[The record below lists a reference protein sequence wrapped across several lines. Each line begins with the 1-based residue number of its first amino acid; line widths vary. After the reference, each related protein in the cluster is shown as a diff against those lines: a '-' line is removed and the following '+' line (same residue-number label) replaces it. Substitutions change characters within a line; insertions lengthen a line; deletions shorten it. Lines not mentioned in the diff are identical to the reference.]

1 MKTVVVILLSV
12 CLLAGCSAPVYETL
26 GDIEHVSA
34 TLQPQAEAVLQLPS
48 DAALLSWSGEDAM
61 YLCGEY
67 SIALQTLP
75 GGDLD
80 ATLQSISGFSAE
92 QLTVMEKICGDHT
105 QYEVVWIAAGEGT
118 DTVCRAAVIDDGSY
132 HYCLTAMAD
141 ADDAGQLKTDWNRLF
156 ASFCLAS

>member
-1 MKTVVVILLSV
+1 MKLVVVILLNV

-26 GDIEHVSA
+26 GNVEHVSA
-34 TLQPQAEAVLQLPS
+34 TMPGQAEVVLQLPA
-48 DAALLSWSGEDAM
+48 DAALLSWCGEDAM

-67 SIALQTLP
+67 SIALQVLP
-75 GGDLD
+75 GGNLD
-80 ATLQSISGFSAE
+80 ETLKSISGFSAE

-105 QYEVVWIAAGEGT
+105 QYEAVWIAAGEGS

-141 ADDAGQLKTDWNRLF
+141 AEDAGQLKENWNRLF

>member
-1 MKTVVVILLSV
+1 MRKVIVILL
-12 CLLAGCSAPVYETL
+12 CMGLLTGCSTPVYETL

-34 TLQPQAEAVLQLPS
+34 TLPDQAEMVLQLPA

-67 SIALQTLP
+67 AIALQILP

-80 ATLQSISGFSAE
+80 ATLQSITGFSGE
-92 QLTVMEKICGDHT
+92 SLTVMEKICGDHK
-105 QYEVVWIAAGEGT
+105 QYEAVWTAAGEGT
-118 DTVCRAAVIDDGSY
+118 DTVCRGMVIDDGSY

-141 ADDAGQLKTDWNRLF
+141 ADEAGQLKEAWNQLF

>member
-1 MKTVVVILLSV
+1 MKIMVVILLSV

-26 GDIEHVSA
+26 GNIEHVSA
-34 TLQPQAEAVLQLPS
+34 TLPSQAEMVLQLPA

-67 SIALQTLP
+67 SIALQILP
-75 GGDLD
+75 GGNLD
-80 ATLQSISGFSAE
+80 ETLIGISGFSAD
-92 QLTVMEKICGDHT
+92 QLTVMEKICGDHM
-105 QYEVVWIAAGEGT
+105 QYEAVWTAAGEGS
-118 DTVCRAAVIDDGSY
+118 DMVCRAAVIDDGSY